1 MLPSLRPLG
10 ADVSNIDYKF
20 IEIAEGFKPTGHWP
34 GGNSGV
40 TIGMGVD
47 LKSKNRKY
55 FEGLP
60 KNLIDKLEPYFG
72 KSGKAA
78 KDIADNLVLTES
90 EARQVTEH
98 TKEKE
103 LQPLK
108 KKFEKDSGI
117 SFDDLPTSI
126 ATPIASVAFQY
137 GISSP
142 ESKYPSFWN
151 AATNLNIEDMEAEL
165 RDFKDKTPSINVRH
179 EAFADYLAGEQ
190 KSENVRRLRPDF
202 ISGMER
208 TQVGMVPM
216 SAPETAYAEPKPRP
230 QLASDIVELTGVPR
244 NKPKVPESEDSDTGS
259 LLAGLRDAISS
270 FFSEDAPSGY
280 LDSTDDSRKLS
291 QADQEQFSNLMN
303 RLTLQGK

>member
-1 MLPSLRPLG
+1 MLPSQRPLV
-10 ADVSNIDYKF
+10 ADMSNVDYKF

-60 KNLIDKLEPYFG
+60 ENLIDKLEPYFG
-72 KSGKAA
+72 KSGQAA
-78 KDIADNLVLTES
+78 KDIADNLVLTEP
-90 EARQVTEH
+90 EARQVTEY

-108 KKFEKDSGI
+108 KKFEEASGI
-117 SFDDLPTSI
+117 PFDSLPASL

-137 GISSP
+137 GISKP
-142 ESKYPSFWN
+142 TEKYKNFWT

-202 ISGMER
+202 IPGMER

-216 SAPETAYAEPKPRP
+216 SAPEGAYAEPKPRP
-230 QLASDIVELTGVPR
+230 QLASDIVEAAAAPAESGGISDLVSQVGSSLGFDSNSPRSTLSEQEEARFDLLLQNLTG
-244 NKPKVPESEDSDTGS
+244 K
-259 LLAGLRDAISS
+259 
-270 FFSEDAPSGY
+270 
-280 LDSTDDSRKLS
+280 
-291 QADQEQFSNLMN
+291 
-303 RLTLQGK
+303 

>member
-1 MLPSLRPLG
+1 M
-10 ADVSNIDYKF
+10 SNVDYKF

-60 KNLIDKLEPYFG
+60 ENLIDKLEPYFG
-72 KSGKAA
+72 KSGQAA
-78 KDIADNLVLTES
+78 KDIADNLVLTEP
-90 EARQVTEH
+90 EARQVTEY

-108 KKFEKDSGI
+108 KKFEKASGI
-117 SFDDLPTSI
+117 PFDSLPASL

-137 GISSP
+137 GISKP
-142 ESKYPSFWN
+142 TEKYKNFWT

-202 ISGMER
+202 IPGMER

-216 SAPETAYAEPKPRP
+216 SAPETAYAKPVPRP
-230 QLASDIVELTGVPR
+230 QLASDIVEAAAVPA
-244 NKPKVPESEDSDTGS
+244 ESGGISDLVSQVGS
-259 LLAGLRDAISS
+259 SLGFDRGSPRSTL
-270 FFSEDAPSGY
+270 APSG
-280 LDSTDDSRKLS
+280 LS
-291 QADQEQFSNLMN
+291 EQEDARFNLLLQN
-303 RLTLQGK
+303 LTGK